1 VRASFPAHGS
11 SRDVT
16 SGSHRVP
23 LLLFLFL
30 PCTECPTPLRGG
42 ILTRTTPRTAEASL
56 VPSPLALGWVNLYQG
71 GKNLNSAGYHSR
83 LIWLGPIVG
92 RPSSLE
98 CPGTLPFWSEGVIR
112 HPQVGW
118 LSPEAR
124 FGTRSPLAVGC
135 PFLTLGQ
142 GLRIRCVCSSACSRG
157 GGLPCF
163 GLVGW
168 IHPTPGLPLHLDF
181 VPPFRGL
188 SLYPSPLQS
197 RVGFRR
203 FPLPAGRYGTTQSM
217 FDGKSSSS
225 RRIHRLQPRP
235 APGAIGPSLTHFTV
249 VWTSSPGCYYQV
261 GWSPTGLPCSAG
273 RPPTAFRAALCPGC
287 PLSTRPRHLVERG
300 PDSSPDFRPRG
311 SGPFLRGFRWP
322 FSFLARGCLSLACTY
337 PSRPYYISAWAS
349 HPRLTTDA
357 RHGGEG
363 RCGSSCGSP
372 CSLSSRRPHC
382 AQQLSRRTPR
392 LPRVRAG
399 VGYPPPSV
407 GPPTTLGCFTLGHQG
422 FLSRLSARLKSARFR
437 VEVRW
442 DLPY

>member
-23 LLLFLFL
+23 LLLFLFR

-56 VPSPLALGWVNLYQG
+56 VPSPLALGRVNLYQG

-163 GLVGW
+163 GLGC
-168 IHPTPGLPLHLDF
+168 PGLPLHLDF

-203 FPLPAGRYGTTQSM
+203 FPLPAGRYGTTQSN
-217 FDGKSSSS
+217 
-225 RRIHRLQPRP
+225 
-235 APGAIGPSLTHFTV
+235 V
-249 VWTSSPGCYYQV
+249 
-261 GWSPTGLPCSAG
+261 
-273 RPPTAFRAALCPGC
+273 
-287 PLSTRPRHLVERG
+287 
-300 PDSSPDFRPRG
+300 
-311 SGPFLRGFRWP
+311 
-322 FSFLARGCLSLACTY
+322 
-337 PSRPYYISAWAS
+337 
-349 HPRLTTDA
+349 
-357 RHGGEG
+357 
-363 RCGSSCGSP
+363 
-372 CSLSSRRPHC
+372 
-382 AQQLSRRTPR
+382 
-392 LPRVRAG
+392 
-399 VGYPPPSV
+399 
-407 GPPTTLGCFTLGHQG
+407 
-422 FLSRLSARLKSARFR
+422 
-437 VEVRW
+437 
-442 DLPY
+442 